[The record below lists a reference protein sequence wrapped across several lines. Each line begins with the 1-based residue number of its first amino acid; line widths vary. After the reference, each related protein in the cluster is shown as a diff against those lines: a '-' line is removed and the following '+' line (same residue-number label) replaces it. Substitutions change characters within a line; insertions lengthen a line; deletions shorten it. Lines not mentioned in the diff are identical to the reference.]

1 MFGWLRGSSP
11 SCFLGGII
19 RSSLLY
25 LPVLRRVI
33 PLIEAFK
40 QYIESIQNTLTDR
53 YSYFLSG
60 LFMVKMRREK
70 KFSQVLVCQYLNEA
84 VGISPILLPR
94 AFFLLCFLKPPSGKL
109 IREEHPSSQQR
120 HYPKINSF
128 MSRFTL
134 MAPIYHNRDEQT
146 CPGAPPHL
154 IND

>member
-25 LPVLRRVI
+25 LPVLRRGI

-60 LFMVKMRREK
+60 LFMVKMRRET
-70 KFSQVLVCQYLNEA
+70 KFSQVPVCQYLNEA

-94 AFFLLCFLKPPSGKL
+94 AFFLLCFLKPPSGYMTL
-109 IREEHPSSQQR
+109 TL
-120 HYPKINSF
+120 PKIRLLVKC
-128 MSRFTL
+128 SRIFLLTMPGVRGKTITL
-134 MAPIYHNRDEQT
+134 SPYR
-146 CPGAPPHL
+146 
-154 IND
+154 